1 MSKPAK
7 DHVKVLIENRRARHD
22 YILEQTFE
30 AGISLL
36 GSEVKS
42 LRAGQAN
49 LQEGFVQLK
58 DDGAW
63 LLGLH
68 ISPYAQATHEQH
80 EALRKR
86 RLLLHSHELSKM
98 LKATKQKGMT
108 LVPTRIYL
116 KGSRIKV
123 EVAIARGK
131 KSHDKREA
139 LKERD
144 AKREMSRAKGHRR

>member
-1 MSKPAK
+1 MSQAK
-7 DHVKVLIENRRARHD
+7 TAVRVLIDNRRARHE
-22 YILEQTFE
+22 YILEQSFE
-30 AGISLL
+30 AGIALL

-49 LQEGFVQLK
+49 LQEAFVQLK

-68 ISPYAQATHEQH
+68 ISPYRHTTRDPHEP
-80 EALRKR
+80 LRKR
-86 RLLLHSHELSKM
+86 RLLLHRHELQK
-98 LKATKQKGMT
+98 LEKAVKQKGMT

-131 KSHDKREA
+131 KAHDKREA

-144 AKREMSRAKGHRR
+144 AKREMARARGRRG